1 MPYVDDATRRRME
14 PIVKAIRRYFEG
26 TEKKPGDLN
35 YLITQAT
42 LEFLGEHPCYAS
54 FNAVIGALEC
64 AKLELYRRMAAPYE
78 DKKAQENGDVY
89 PFREY
94 T

>member
-1 MPYVDDATRRRME
+1 MPYVNEITRQRTQ
-14 PIVKAIRRYFEG
+14 PIVNAIRKYFEG
-26 TEKKPGDLN
+26 TAKEPGDLN
-35 YLITQAT
+35 YIITQAT

-54 FNAVIGALEC
+54 INAVIGALEC

-78 DKKAQENGDVY
+78 DKKIDENGDVY